1 MKFAAMFVTVTSTVF
16 LDSDNAFEN
25 IVHINMLQIINSAI
39 NKILIPS
46 AIYGKIAVY
55 VLKYFCSIGLSQK

>member
-25 IVHINMLQIINSAI
+25 IVHINMLQTINSAI
-39 NKILIPS
+39 NKILTPS

-55 VLKYFCSIGLSQK
+55 VFKYFFSIGLSQK

>member
-25 IVHINMLQIINSAI
+25 IVHINMLQTINSAI

-55 VLKYFCSIGLSQK
+55 GLSQK

>member
-46 AIYGKIAVY
+46 TIYGKIAVY
-55 VLKYFCSIGLSQK
+55 VLKYFFSIGLSQK